1 MFRLRHIYYIIA
13 SICFLLYF
21 EPVWAQNIPLSTEYT
36 RIYDFLD
43 ELSTDGVI
51 SINHAVRPYTRKAIA
66 DWLLEAQKGDTLLSA
81 RQKKDLQFYLNEF
94 ALERDTVKDNYV

>member
-51 SINHAVRPYTRKAIA
+51 SINHAVRPYTRKAIVDIRSTKRRHPFVCSTKEGLA
-66 DWLLEAQKGDTLLSA
+66 IL
-81 RQKKDLQFYLNEF
+81 F
-94 ALERDTVKDNYV
+94 ERVCFGT